1 MAQQYVTCCHMRAG
15 HLKQIRTEL
24 DLTQAELADRLD
36 CTRRTIIRYED
47 GAFPI
52 PAAVE
57 LALMH
62 LSSAQVP
69 LAGTV
74 AAGEPIEAIPQ
85 TERVEVPKSM
95 VGRGETFALRVK
107 GNSMRDDGI
116 LPGDVVVVQKQST
129 ARNGETVIALVN
141 GEATIKTYYRKANT
155 IELHP
160 ANDTMQPIVVHEHE
174 SFRIEGIVVGV
185 IRHLRK

>member
-1 MAQQYVTCCHMRAG
+1 MGYTQDTMAQALQ
-15 HLKQIRTEL
+15 
-24 DLTQAELADRLD
+24 LTRQ
-36 CTRRTIIRYED
+36 TINRYEQKVI
-47 GAFPI
+47 PI
-52 PAAVE
+52 PATVE
-57 LALMH
+57 LALMQ
-62 LSSAQVP
+62 LSTSQIA
-69 LAGTV
+69 LAGVV

-141 GEATIKTYYRKANT
+141 GEATIKTYHRKART

-160 ANDTMQPIVVHEHE
+160 ANDTMQPIVVKETDT
-174 SFRIEGIVVGV
+174 FRIEGIVVGV